1 MVPVVAFA
9 LVVAVVAALAGQGGG
24 GQKLVKLPVAST
36 GGAGAESDAAT
47 MAAPAAR
54 SSMLYAPGVEY
65 KIKGTL
71 PDLPSTAPGY
81 RLGDTATEDAIRK
94 VAGVLG
100 IEGSVRSEDGSWVVT
115 DGDRA
120 LRVMRF
126 AGLPWYMERMCPD
139 ASVSDRDLEIERA
152 ECAGVAVSSDG
163 GGSSGSTS
171 AAAQDLPATIVAPV
185 PPVSAQTPPCPP
197 GTDCAVAEPAP
208 AVAEPAVKPSIA
220 PVPVPADVPP
230 PDKPVRPEGFPTKD
244 EAEALARQT
253 FAKLGAGTEGII
265 VEDGWTTWEARV
277 ELRLDGLTVLGMDT
291 SVSIGLD
298 GVERANGWLAVPDRI
313 GDYPLVGVEAGFKR
327 LTTPAPA
334 PEPSRLA
341 EPGVAVDAAGAIE
354 PAIECRDAAN
364 AGACVG
370 TTFPAEPMPPI
381 EPFIQTI
388 TGAHLAL
395 LNTGEALVPAYV
407 FEIEGGG
414 MIPVPAVTDEWL
426 TTAGSGAEK

>member
-9 LVVAVVAALAGQGGG
+9 LAVAVVAVVAGQGDD
-24 GQKLVKLPVAST
+24 GQKLVKLPVASM
-36 GGAGAESDAAT
+36 GGTTAESDAAT

-65 KIKGTL
+65 KVKGTW

-81 RLGDTATEDAIRK
+81 RLSDAATEDAIRK

-120 LRVMRF
+120 LRVMKF
-126 AGLPWYMERMCPD
+126 AGLPWYVERMCPD
-139 ASVSDRDLEIERA
+139 APVSDRDLEIKRA
-152 ECAGVAVSSDG
+152 ECAGVAVPFEG
-163 GGSSGSTS
+163 EGSSGSGG
-171 AAAQDLPATIVAPV
+171 AVAQDLPATIVTALP
-185 PPVSAQTPPCPP
+185 AQTPPCPA
-197 GTDCAVAEPAP
+197 GADCAVAEPAP
-208 AVAEPAVKPSIA
+208 AVAAPATKPAIA
-220 PVPVPADVPP
+220 PAPMPADLTP
-230 PDKPVRPEGFPTKD
+230 PDKPVRPEGFPTKE
-244 EAEALARQT
+244 EAEALARET

-277 ELRLDGLTVLGMDT
+277 EMRLGGLTVLGMDT

-298 GVERANGWLAVPDRI
+298 GVERANGWLAVPERI
-313 GDYPLVGVEAGFKR
+313 GDYPLVGVEAGFTR
-327 LTTPAPA
+327 LTTPLPA
-334 PEPSRLA
+334 PEPAPLTTRA
-341 EPGVAVDAAGAIE
+341 GDDIGTIEPAIE
-354 PAIECRDAAN
+354 PAIECRDTGSAGICAA
-364 AGACVG
+364 

-381 EPFIQTI
+381 EPFVETI

-426 TTAGSGAEK
+426 DTEGSTAKE